1 MTETKIIVGVDD
13 SDRARD
19 ALVLARELAPV
30 LGARLDLV
38 CAYAYSTPYAVMAYG
53 ALGRKD
59 FEEDME
65 RPAHDAV
72 RDATDTLGEDV
83 ETTIVRASSPPHGLD
98 QIAREHDAEMIVV
111 GSTHRGRLGRITP
124 GSVAERLLAG
134 APCAVGVAPAG
145 FSAEPPHSF
154 RVVGVAF
161 DGSHES
167 RQALALAA
175 RIATSAGATLRVISV
190 VEFLEL
196 AGADR
201 DAAPPPPAD
210 QLIESAEHKVDTALA
225 ELDFNG
231 RAERKVELGLPA
243 GILADESASVDLM
256 VCGSRGYG
264 LVRQVLL
271 GGVSTRLIRS
281 ATCPVVV
288 TPRSA
293 THD

>member
-1 MTETKIIVGVDD
+1 
-13 SDRARD
+13 
-19 ALVLARELAPV
+19 
-30 LGARLDLV
+30 
-38 CAYAYSTPYAVMAYG
+38 
-53 ALGRKD
+53 
-59 FEEDME
+59 
-65 RPAHDAV
+65 
-72 RDATDTLGEDV
+72 
-83 ETTIVRASSPPHGLD
+83 
-98 QIAREHDAEMIVV
+98 
-111 GSTHRGRLGRITP
+111 
-124 GSVAERLLAG
+124 
-134 APCAVGVAPAG
+134 
-145 FSAEPPHSF
+145 
-154 RVVGVAF
+154 
-161 DGSHES
+161 
-167 RQALALAA
+167 
-175 RIATSAGATLRVISV
+175 VISV